1 MAKEGERNLLGGGCA
16 AKLHFGCNCGS
27 LGRGQALGNIDGFF
41 DDAGGILMMM
51 VMLVMMMM
59 AMMTMMMM

>member
-1 MAKEGERNLLGGGCA
+1 MAKEEGRNLLGGGCA
-16 AKLHFGCNCGS
+16 AKLHFGCNCGG

-41 DDAGGILMMM
+41 DDARGILMMM

-59 AMMTMMMM
+59 GMTMMMM